1 MHRIGEHGKDRRCAT
16 PEEMLAKK
24 MVKSQRGFWLRRE
37 RKKETYEN
45 HTV

>member
-1 MHRIGEHGKDRRCAT
+1 
-16 PEEMLAKK
+16 MLAKK

-45 HTV
+45 YTV